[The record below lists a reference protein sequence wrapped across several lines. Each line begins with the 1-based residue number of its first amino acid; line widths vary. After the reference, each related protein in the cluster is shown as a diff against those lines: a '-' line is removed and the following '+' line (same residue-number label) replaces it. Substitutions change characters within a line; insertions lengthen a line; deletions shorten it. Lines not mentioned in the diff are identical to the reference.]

1 MGFDLYTLG
10 NPKND
15 KGEYFRNN
23 VWWWRRLADFVIH
36 KTKVVSAEHQESWH
50 YNDHHVVTKEEA
62 EQIAKQL
69 RHLISTGEVR
79 AFEEEVK
86 HNMVKAEQHNKRVE
100 KLRKQLH
107 DRVCKEVGDSD
118 IVPRDYPEPYKT
130 KWDKLWEFQ
139 DRNANYPF
147 TQKNVEEFIEFCE
160 NSNGFTIG

>member
-1 MGFDLYTLG
+1 MGFDLYG
-10 NPKND
+10 QKPKSE

-36 KTKVVSAEHQESWH
+36 KTGVVDLKDQEVWH
-50 YNDHHVVTKEEA
+50 TNDFHLVPKEEA

-79 AFEEEVK
+79 QFEQKVKDNYIKACK
-86 HNMVKAEQHNKRVE
+86 HNARVKKLEDKIRE
-100 KLRKQLH
+100 K
-107 DRVCKEVGDSD
+107 VIEEVGDKEV
-118 IVPRDYPEPYKT
+118 VPRDYPEPYRS
-130 KWDKLWEFQ
+130 KWLKLQEMEDW
-139 DRNANYPF
+139 NANYPF